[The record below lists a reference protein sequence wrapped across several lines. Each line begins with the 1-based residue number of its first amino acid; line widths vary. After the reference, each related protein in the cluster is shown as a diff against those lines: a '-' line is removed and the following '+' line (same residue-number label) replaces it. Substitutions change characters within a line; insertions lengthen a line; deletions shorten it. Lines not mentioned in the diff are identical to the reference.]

1 MNLSAFIKIFSS
13 IEGQSVDETRKRTF
27 LSFCIVI
34 CIPFVALFA
43 INDLKNQRIWEGLSI
58 LFVLAVFISNL
69 FALKYIKNMIMGY
82 RFSGLL
88 VLSLLC
94 YELAIGGGEG
104 YAFLWFYFFP
114 IAAFYLVGKKE
125 GIIWVGLSLLISAFF
140 FLNPLSFEYS
150 VDAILRFLIT
160 YSIVSLLSFGLEFSR
175 SWYYQELM
183 SEKKMLEEALSEVKT
198 LQGLL
203 PICSFCKRIR
213 DDKGYW
219 NQIEAYIDKHS
230 EAKFSHSICP
240 ECSKEYYA
248 DFTRNKLENKKGL

>member
-1 MNLSAFIKIFSS
+1 M
-13 IEGQSVDETRKRTF
+13 
-27 LSFCIVI
+27 
-34 CIPFVALFA
+34 
-43 INDLKNQRIWEGLSI
+43 
-58 LFVLAVFISNL
+58 
-69 FALKYIKNMIMGY
+69 Y
-82 RFSGLL
+82 RFSGLM
-88 VLSLLC
+88 VLLLLC

-114 IAAFYLVGKKE
+114 IAAFYLVGKEE
-125 GIIWVGLSLLISAFF
+125 GIIWVGVSLLLSGFF
-140 FLNPLSFEYS
+140 FLKPIFFEYS
-150 VDAILRFLIT
+150 TGAVLRFLIT

-183 SEKKMLEEALSEVKT
+183 SEKRMLEDALSEVKT
-198 LQGLL
+198 LQGSL

-240 ECSKEYYA
+240 ECSKEHYA